1 MWLVKGASDF
11 MQRLSGLPPAPN
23 VTLLDRRK
31 PKPFSRPHTTPPL
44 HTRLTSDGV
53 ASTYRMHP
61 RYRTCAFYP
70 ECHSCGFDDNFQ
82 FPGNIRDSRFVLEI
96 AKGMVWN
103 PGEMMVSR
111 RTRTSFVIVAVYFL

>member
-11 MQRLSGLPPAPN
+11 IQRLSGLPPAPN

-61 RYRTCAFYP
+61 CQWTESLR
-70 ECHSCGFDDNFQ
+70 
-82 FPGNIRDSRFVLEI
+82 
-96 AKGMVWN
+96 MVWLLGRGGGWAWLRN
-103 PGEMMVSR
+103 AVSGGGPSSRAEPG
-111 RTRTSFVIVAVYFL
+111 TGKQGLDLTKCCTA